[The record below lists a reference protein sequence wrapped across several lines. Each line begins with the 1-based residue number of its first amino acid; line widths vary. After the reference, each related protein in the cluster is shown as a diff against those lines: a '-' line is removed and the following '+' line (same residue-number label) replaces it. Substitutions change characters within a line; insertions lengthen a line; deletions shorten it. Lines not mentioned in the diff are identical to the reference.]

1 MSKSM
6 NTLGL
11 TLAAAAVLAA
21 AAPASAQS
29 LNEQASVT
37 VRYGDLN
44 LDHAAGAKALLYR
57 IKIAAKIACSPIPE
71 MGRWDEV
78 RAFDACRKA
87 AIDRAVAK
95 VGSPILTAMADVD
108 AHPVRLA
115 TR

>member
-1 MSKSM
+1 
-6 NTLGL
+6 
-11 TLAAAAVLAA
+11 
-21 AAPASAQS
+21 
-29 LNEQASVT
+29 
-37 VRYGDLN
+37 
-44 LDHAAGAKALLYR
+44 
-57 IKIAAKIACSPIPE
+57 